1 MNQGTAGGSAL
12 TQALHF
18 ALSGWRFSMV
28 FLLPVAVLSRT
39 LHLAPVFVFSAA
51 ALALVPLA
59 SLLGDAT
66 EQLAAHVGAAA
77 GGLLNATLGN
87 TTELVIG
94 VVALWGGQVEV
105 VKASIAGSI
114 VGELLLVFG
123 LSALVGG
130 LSHEK
135 LRFSTAAV
143 GANISMLFLAVV
155 ALVMPALFQLTA
167 SRRLSLLNPPTPAGL
182 SPGLSIDRLSLWTAV
197 VLLVVYAASLL
208 FMFRTHRNLFRGP
221 GFAPPVLGRGTALGI
236 LIVSVGLTVAAS
248 QILIS
253 QVEPV
258 TRSLGWS
265 ELFVGMIIV
274 ATVGNA
280 AEHSAA
286 VMLARR
292 DEMDLALSI
301 AVGSGAQIALFVAPL
316 LVLISQARPPAM
328 SLVFHPLETAAVIIS
343 VAVVTAASIDGE
355 TNWFEGLQ
363 LLAVYAILAVV
374 FYFLP

>member
-1 MNQGTAGGSAL
+1 MNHGTPGGSPL

-18 ALSGWRFSMV
+18 ALCGWRFSIAL
-28 FLLPVAVLSRT
+28 LLPTAILSRA
-39 LHLAPVFVFSAA
+39 LHFAPVLIFTAA
-51 ALALVPLA
+51 ALALIPLA

-66 EQLAAHVGAAA
+66 EQLAAHAGAAA

-87 TTELVIG
+87 TTELVVG
-94 VVALWGGQVEV
+94 VVALWGGHVEV

-130 LSHEK
+130 LKREK

-155 ALVMPALFQLTA
+155 ALLMPALFRISA
-167 SRRLSLLNPPTPAGL
+167 SRLSPINSPTPVGLSL
-182 SPGLSIDRLSLWTAV
+182 DRLSVWTAV
-197 VLLVVYAASLL
+197 VLLIVYAASLV
-208 FMFRTHRNLFRGP
+208 FMFRTHRSLFRGA
-221 GFAPPVLGRGTALGI
+221 GFAPPALARGAALGI
-236 LIVSVGLTVAAS
+236 LIASAGLTVVAS

-258 TRSLGWS
+258 TRTLGWS
-265 ELFVGMIIV
+265 ELFVGLIIV
-274 ATVGNA
+274 AMVGNA

-292 DEMDLALSI
+292 DQMDLALSI
-301 AVGSGAQIALFVAPL
+301 AIGSSAQIALFVAPL
-316 LVLISQARPPAM
+316 LVLVSQARPPTM

>member
-1 MNQGTAGGSAL
+1 MSDDTPVESPS
-12 TQALHF
+12 TQALRF
-18 ALSGWRFSMV
+18 ALSGWRTSIV
-28 FLLPVAVLSRT
+28 ILLPAAILSRA
-39 LHLAPVFVFSAA
+39 LHFAPVLIFSCA

-66 EQLAAHVGAAA
+66 EQLAAHIGATA

-94 VVALWGGQVEV
+94 VAALWGGHVEV

-123 LSALVGG
+123 LSAFVGG
-130 LSHEK
+130 LGREK
-135 LRFSTAAV
+135 LRFSTAVV

-155 ALVMPALFQLTA
+155 ALVMPALFQLSA
-167 SRRLSLLNPPTPAGL
+167 SRRLSLLNSSTPAGL
-182 SPGLSIDRLSLWTAV
+182 SVDLLSLWTAV
-197 VLLVVYAASLL
+197 VLLAVYAASLV
-208 FMFRTHRNLFRGP
+208 FMFRTHRSLFRGA
-221 GFAPPVLGRGTALGI
+221 GFAPPVLRRGAALGI
-236 LIVSVGLTVAAS
+236 LIATAGLTVVAS
-248 QILIS
+248 KILIS

-258 TRSLGWS
+258 TRALGWS
-265 ELFVGMIIV
+265 ELFVGLIIV
-274 ATVGNA
+274 AMVGNA

-292 DEMDLALSI
+292 DQMDLALNI
-301 AVGSGAQIALFVAPL
+301 AIGSSAQIALFVAPL
-316 LVLISQARPPAM
+316 LVLVSQARPPAM

>member
-1 MNQGTAGGSAL
+1 MNHGTTHGSSL

-18 ALSGWRFSMV
+18 ALSRWRLSIA
-28 FLLPVAVLSRT
+28 FLVPAAILSRV
-39 LHLAPVFVFSAA
+39 LHLAPVLIFSAA

-66 EQLAAHVGAAA
+66 EQLAAHAGVAA
-77 GGLLNATLGN
+77 GGLLNATMGN

-94 VVALWGGQVEV
+94 VVALWGGHVEV

-123 LSALVGG
+123 LAAFVGG
-130 LSHEK
+130 LGREK

-155 ALVMPALFQLTA
+155 ALLMPALFQISA
-167 SRRLSLLNPPTPAGL
+167 SRLSPLNSPPPAGM
-182 SPGLSIDRLSLWTAV
+182 SVDRLSLWTAV
-197 VLLVVYAASLL
+197 VLLIVYAGSLV
-208 FMFRTHRNLFRGP
+208 FMFRTHRSLFRGA

-236 LIVSVGLTVAAS
+236 LVVTAGLTVVAS

-258 TRSLGWS
+258 TRALGWS
-265 ELFVGMIIV
+265 ELFVGMVIV
-274 ATVGNA
+274 AMVGNA

-286 VMLARR
+286 VMLACR
-292 DEMDLALSI
+292 DQMDLALNI
-301 AVGSGAQIALFVAPL
+301 AIGSSAQIALFVAPL
-316 LVLISQARPPAM
+316 LVLVSQARRPAM

-343 VAVVTAASIDGE
+343 VALVTAASIDGE

>member
-1 MNQGTAGGSAL
+1 MNHSTPAGSSL

-18 ALSGWRFSMV
+18 ALSGWRFSIV
-28 FLLPVAVLSRT
+28 FLFPVAILLRA
-39 LHLAPVFVFSAA
+39 LHFAPVLIFSAA
-51 ALALVPLA
+51 ALTLVPLA

-94 VVALWGGQVEV
+94 VVGLWGGHVQV

-123 LSALVGG
+123 LSAFVGG
-130 LSHEK
+130 LGREK

-155 ALVMPALFQLTA
+155 ALVMPALFQLSA
-167 SRRLSLLNPPTPAGL
+167 SPQLSPLNSPSPSGL
-182 SPGLSIDRLSLWTAV
+182 SVDRLSLWTAV
-197 VLLVVYAASLL
+197 VLLIVYAASLV
-208 FMFRTHRNLFRGP
+208 FMFRTHRNLFRGA
-221 GFAPPVLGRGTALGI
+221 GFASPVLGRGTALAI
-236 LIVSVGLTVAAS
+236 LTASAGLTVVAS

-258 TRSLGWS
+258 TRALGWS
-265 ELFVGMIIV
+265 ELFVGLIIV
-274 ATVGNA
+274 AMVGNA

-292 DEMDLALSI
+292 DQMDLALNI
-301 AVGSGAQIALFVAPL
+301 AIGSSAQIALFVAPL

-328 SLVFHPLETAAVIIS
+328 SLVFHPLETAAIIIS

>member
-1 MNQGTAGGSAL
+1 MNHSTPAGSSL

-18 ALSGWRFSMV
+18 ALSGWRFSIV
-28 FLLPVAVLSRT
+28 FLFPAAILLRA
-39 LHLAPVFVFSAA
+39 LHFAPVLIFSAA

-66 EQLAAHVGAAA
+66 EQLAAHVGTAA

-94 VVALWGGQVEV
+94 VVGLWGGHLEV

-123 LSALVGG
+123 LSAFVGG
-130 LSHEK
+130 LGREK

-155 ALVMPALFQLTA
+155 ALVMPALFQLSA
-167 SRRLSLLNPPTPAGL
+167 SRQLSPLNSPPP
-182 SPGLSIDRLSLWTAV
+182 PGLSVDRLSLWTAV
-197 VLLVVYAASLL
+197 VLLIVYAASLV
-208 FMFRTHRNLFRGP
+208 FMFRTHRNLFRGA
-221 GFAPPVLGRGTALGI
+221 GFAPPVLGRSTALGI
-236 LIVSVGLTVAAS
+236 LIASAGLTVVAS

-258 TRSLGWS
+258 TRALGWS
-265 ELFVGMIIV
+265 ELFVGLIIV
-274 ATVGNA
+274 AMVGNA

-292 DEMDLALSI
+292 DQMDLALNI
-301 AVGSGAQIALFVAPL
+301 AIGSSAQIALFVAPL

-343 VAVVTAASIDGE
+343 VGVVTAASIDGE

>member
-1 MNQGTAGGSAL
+1 MIHGIPGGSPLA
-12 TQALHF
+12 QALHF
-18 ALSGWRFSMV
+18 ALSGWRFSIV
-28 FLLPVAVLSRT
+28 ILLPAAILSRA
-39 LHLAPVFVFSAA
+39 LHFAPVVIFSAA

-59 SLLGDAT
+59 SVLGEAT

-94 VVALWGGQVEV
+94 VVALWGGHVQV

-114 VGELLLVFG
+114 IGNLLLVFG
-123 LSALVGG
+123 LAAFVGG
-130 LSHEK
+130 LGREK

-155 ALVMPALFQLTA
+155 ALVMPALFQLSA
-167 SRRLSLLNPPTPAGL
+167 SRRLSLLSSPAPVGL
-182 SPGLSIDRLSLWTAV
+182 SVERLSLGTAV
-197 VLLVVYAASLL
+197 VLLVVYAASLV
-208 FMFRTHRNLFRGP
+208 FMFRTHRNLFRGA
-221 GFAPPVLGRGTALGI
+221 GFAPPVLGRGTALTI
-236 LIVSVGLTVAAS
+236 LIASAALTVVAS

-258 TRSLGWS
+258 TRALGWS
-265 ELFVGMIIV
+265 ELFVGLIIV

-292 DEMDLALSI
+292 DQMDLALNI
-301 AVGSGAQIALFVAPL
+301 AIGSSAQIALFVAPL

-374 FYFLP
+374 FYFLR